1 MNVTRVGS
9 YVFLFLCLTDLAF
22 AQPAPP
28 APGTPPPP
36 PPLWDV
42 QVGASFVGT
51 SGNSDTATTG
61 ADFAAH
67 RRGLVWQIES
77 TATAVKTNTDDVT
90 NAERYLGQLRG

>member
-1 MNVTRVGS
+1 MRRASAFFTLFVLI
-9 YVFLFLCLTDLAF
+9 FLSLSRSSA
-22 AQPAPP
+22 AQTAAAAPKE
-28 APGTPPPP
+28 P

-51 SGNSDTATTG
+51 SGNTDTSSVG

-77 TATAVKTNTDDVT
+77 TATAVRASTSGTT
-90 NAERYLGQLRG
+90 TAERYLAQLQG